1 MAYTLNKYNADILTV
16 VEDGTVDNT
25 TDLKFIGKNYAGY
38 GEIQNENFLFLL
50 ENFAGNNP
58 PSRALQGQVWFD
70 ASVSKLKFYDGNK
83 WRSTGGSEVAN
94 ADPTGL
100 TQGDFWWD
108 TINEQ
113 LFVYN
118 GSVFVLIGPQNAGD
132 GVTAFVS
139 DTVTDNVGSERSVIK
154 GIIGDDV
161 TYLLSSTSFELSN
174 QDKVEL
180 PGFTLVKAGFTLRG
194 TDAVGVTQASLTPDY
209 IHWGTSSNALR
220 LGGKLAEDYVLSTSP
235 TFVGSSSFPD
245 DGFAVGNANELKLY
259 VDRDAASGTEDHGVI
274 ENDVGSNSSISFKTT
289 NETGTSTHSMT
300 VTSDGLIPATD
311 NEFNLGT
318 TTKKWANVYATNFIG
333 KSDEAKTLRVT
344 GAGAEYFGVGREDV
358 TAKSIAARTADGDL
372 YARFFQGTATSAQ
385 YADLAEKYTT
395 SKDLAPG
402 TVVCVSKSEEYE
414 VEPVRVGSTAIGV
427 VSTDPAIMMNS
438 EADGQYIGLKGRLPV
453 KVIGS
458 VKKGDKLYVDDNG
471 CASTSVNGGSLVG
484 VALES
489 NDDEGQKL
497 VECILKV

>member
-58 PSRALQGQVWFD
+58 PSRALSGQVWFD

-83 WRSTGGSEVAN
+83 WRSTGGSETSSAE
-94 ADPTGL
+94 PTGL

-108 TINEQ
+108 TNNEQ

-118 GSVFVLIGPQNAGD
+118 GSTFVLVGPQNAGI

-139 DTVTDNVGSERSVIK
+139 DTVDDNVGTARSVIK
-154 GIIGDDV
+154 GVVGDDV
-161 TYLLSSTSFELSN
+161 VYILSATTFELSN
-174 QDKVEL
+174 EDKLAL
-180 PGFTLVKAGFTLRG
+180 PGFTLIKAGFTLKG
-194 TDAVGVTQASLTPDY
+194 TDALGVTQASLTPDY
-209 IHWGTSSNALR
+209 VHWGTASNALR
-220 LGGKLAEDYVLSTSP
+220 LGGNLAEDYVLTTNP
-235 TFVGSSSFPD
+235 SFGGAANFT
-245 DGFAVGNANELKLY
+245 DGGFTVGNDNALKVY
-259 VDRDAASGTEDHGVI
+259 IDREATSTTEDHGVI
-274 ENDVGSNSSISFKTT
+274 ENDVGSNSKISFKAT
-289 NETGTSTHSMT
+289 NNAGTSIHS
-300 VTSDGLIPATD
+300 VTITADGIEPASD

-333 KSDEAKTLRVT
+333 KADEAKTLRVT

-358 TAKSIAARTADGDL
+358 TVKSIAARTADGDL

-395 SKDLAPG
+395 TEELPAG
-402 TVVCVSKSEEYE
+402 TAVAVGGEAE
-414 VEPVRVGSTAIGV
+414 VRPASASNMCIGV
-427 VSTDPAIMMNS
+427 VSTDPAYMMNS
-438 EADGQYIGLKGRLPV
+438 EAEGQYIGLKGRLPV
-453 KVIGS
+453 R
-458 VKKGDKLYVDDNG
+458 VKGPVSKGQAVYAWEDGVSTTI
-471 CASTSVNGGSLVG
+471 ASSALVG
-484 VALES
+484 IALES
-489 NDDEGQKL
+489 NSDEGEKL
-497 VECILKV
+497 VECVLKV